1 MKLFF
6 PIQHWWNSNFNISY
20 VLHIN
25 RVFHA
30 CIHDS
35 NIIPECQ
42 SKHKLTKIILSLI
55 VGVEYDIYL
64 TPTI

>member
-1 MKLFF
+1 MKLKVKFF
-6 PIQHWWNSNFNISY
+6 
-20 VLHIN
+20 VCLHVN

-30 CIHDS
+30 CIHDT

-42 SKHKLTKIILSLI
+42 AKQKLTKIILSLI
-55 VGVEYDIYL
+55 VGAKYEIYL